1 MNISGKKVIIVLL
14 LVLGLACLVSAI
26 VVSLLFLTG
35 SQSNATNT
43 KRTKSPN
50 TKSLEANEQSLAQTQ
65 NQLRNGSNTP
75 STTSTSASTR
85 PTENNMFGRPILDAT
100 ATSGES
106 ADLNFNKVSRNAS
119 LAHGAPPQGGT
130 SSRGSLLSTSRDI
143 RTSWD
148 SLSST
153 SQNISSSRVSLL
165 STSRDTRTS
174 RDRLS

>member
-50 TKSLEANEQSLAQTQ
+50 TKSLKANTKSLAQTQ
-65 NQLRNGSNTP
+65 NQLRSGSNTP

-85 PTENNMFGRPILDAT
+85 PTEYTIFGRPILNAT
-100 ATSGES
+100 ATYGGSGDVNS
-106 ADLNFNKVSRNAS
+106 NRVSRHAS
-119 LAHGAPPQGGT
+119 SIHHVSSQGGT
-130 SSRGSLLSTSRDI
+130 SSRGHV
-143 RTSWD
+143 
-148 SLSST
+148 SSH
-153 SQNISSSRVSLL
+153 NYSSSGVYES
-165 STSRDTRTS
+165 SD
-174 RDRLS
+174 DD